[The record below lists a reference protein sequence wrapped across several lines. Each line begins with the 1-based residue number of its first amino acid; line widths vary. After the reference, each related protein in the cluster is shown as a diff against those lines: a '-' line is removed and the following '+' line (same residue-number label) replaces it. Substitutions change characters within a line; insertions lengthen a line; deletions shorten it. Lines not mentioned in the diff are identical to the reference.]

1 MDITRA
7 TVCPY
12 CKEFPPHPDMQD
24 DWCGN
29 CEPSPNGQ
37 MAEKQRPEKPSRASK
52 RPTEG
57 DGPEEISS
65 WRPVNLEAIVEADVT
80 AGAAALLPRSDG
92 VAILYSGKRHLIAS
106 EPEGGK
112 SWLAMKAAAEE
123 IQAGHRVLYLDFE
136 ATAQMALERL
146 EALGV
151 PLRDVL
157 EYFAYV
163 RPDGPLDID
172 LDELAPGVAL
182 VVLDGITEAMQLLG
196 LDPNSSMDTAKFY
209 AMTGRPLA
217 DVGCAV
223 LNIDHVVKDRE
234 GRGRWAIG
242 SQHKIAGV
250 DVAFGLETRKA
261 FGRGIVGA
269 VSTLRLLKDRPGY
282 LQQHTVGARILADVR
297 FDSVDEHV
305 RVELGPPQDTAAAD
319 FRPTALMERVS
330 RYLTL
335 NGDQTSNAITD
346 GVTGKR
352 QYVLQAL
359 RVLVEEGYVEVKPG
373 PRQSQI
379 HSNLRSF
386 REDEEEGE

>member
-80 AGAAALLPRSDG
+80 AAAPALLPRSDG

-112 SWLAMKAAAEE
+112 SWLAMKATAEE
-123 IQAGHRVLYLDFE
+123 IRAGHRVLYLDFE
-136 ATAQMALERL
+136 ATAHMALERL

-157 EYFAYV
+157 EFFAYV
-163 RPDGPLDID
+163 RPMDRW
-172 LDELAPGVAL
+172 
-182 VVLDGITEAMQLLG
+182 TSTSM
-196 LDPNSSMDTAKFY
+196 SSRRACPSLCSM
-209 AMTGRPLA
+209 GSPRP
-217 DVGCAV
+217 C
-223 LNIDHVVKDRE
+223 NCS
-234 GRGRWAIG
+234 G
-242 SQHKIAGV
+242 SI
-250 DVAFGLETRKA
+250 R
-261 FGRGIVGA
+261 
-269 VSTLRLLKDRPGY
+269 
-282 LQQHTVGARILADVR
+282 
-297 FDSVDEHV
+297 
-305 RVELGPPQDTAAAD
+305 TAAST
-319 FRPTALMERVS
+319 R
-330 RYLTL
+330 
-335 NGDQTSNAITD
+335 
-346 GVTGKR
+346 
-352 QYVLQAL
+352 
-359 RVLVEEGYVEVKPG
+359 
-373 PRQSQI
+373 
-379 HSNLRSF
+379 RSST
-386 REDEEEGE
+386 R